1 MLEAFKDIVTYDK
14 PEYKL
19 LKMKLDS
26 RLNGTGYDSIINVL
40 HSIYKVPFQR
50 FSHNSQG
57 KNGVISIEQA
67 KSITYEV
74 LFDGDNVKATPYFYF
89 GIPEEVS
96 NYVKQR
102 IQANLPTSTLTFEDD
117 KMQQAIDEMF
127 SDCYVYEYHY
137 AKRDILSLKVK
148 ENSLLENILSFKND
162 MSKGEGLLL
171 QIEMKPVGDYWKQS
185 NSEAWDKIRKGVD
198 VTGKRG
204 IYNGLVSIVGDVTES
219 LLQFG
224 DELLEI
230 KSEDNSCATSS
241 KEISVS
247 KFSTASRQKS
257 NSNGFKVCIRL
268 YVIGCEE
275 IKAKSYGTALQTALM
290 EVEEDGGNN
299 LIMKQIK
306 GTKPLERGRVIG
318 KFDLMSSKEVAS
330 LVNLPNQKL
339 QSRFGIPNVK
349 TKQIQAPKQ
358 MKKGD
363 IKVGNLT
370 LHGETVPIYLPHDR
384 DLTCLPLFLITK
396 MGGGKTTFL
405 LNLCNDAIKAKHGL
419 VLFDYIKDCQTAK
432 SLLKMHPECL
442 VLKFEDLTKLC
453 TFAFPEVAILP
464 TDDVMGRKI
473 KANTVSKE
481 VKFLL
486 NSMASDTQPMTR
498 IMSEYLTSAC
508 KVVFVYE
515 KQTLYNVYQVLT
527 DEDVRESYI
536 TNCVRDGIFH
546 EKSFE
551 ISKLRE
557 LDKKP
562 EKADGVLDRFSI
574 INEDTI
580 LQEMLFSPYE
590 NNVNFVDI
598 MDNAKPVVI
607 MMPQDIFTSH
617 IHKDILCVY
626 FMNRI
631 RLAMSRRKDEENIAH
646 IIMDE
651 IHQAPNTI
659 ELVASTLAEPR
670 KFSMQYVMSLHSLS
684 QIKNKE
690 IREKILSVG
699 CNFMLLKGISPQ
711 GFEEFK
717 PMLNDEFEYSD
728 IVEMDYEYGSLN
740 MFMIENAYKNFITE
754 LPPALSDGRGKKY
767 IGK

>member
-14 PEYKL
+14 PQYRL
-19 LKMKLDS
+19 LKIKPDS
-26 RLNGTGYDSIINVL
+26 RLTNNSYENIINVL
-40 HSIYKVPFQR
+40 HSIYKVPLNR
-50 FSHNSQG
+50 LSHTSYG
-57 KNGVISIEQA
+57 KNGIISIEQA
-67 KSITYEV
+67 KSVTYEV
-74 LFDGDNVKATPYFYF
+74 LFDGDNLKSTPYFYF
-89 GIPEEVS
+89 GIPLEVCD
-96 NYVKQR
+96 YVKQR
-102 IQANLPTSTLTFEDD
+102 IQASLPNSTLIFEDNC
-117 KMQQAIDEMF
+117 MQKVIDEMF
-127 SDCYVYEYHY
+127 SDCYTYEYHY
-137 AKRDILSLKVK
+137 AKRDVLSLKTK
-148 ENSLLENILSFKND
+148 ENNFLENILSFKND
-162 MSKGEGLLL
+162 IEKGEGLLL

-185 NSEAWDKIRKGVD
+185 HDEAWDKIRKGID
-198 VTGKRG
+198 ATGKKG
-204 IYNGLVSIVGDVTES
+204 LYNGFVNVLGEITEPI
-219 LLQFG
+219 LQLC
-224 DELLEI
+224 DEVLEI
-230 KSEDNSCATSS
+230 KGDNSYKTIN
-241 KEISVS
+241 KEIGVS

-268 YVIGCEE
+268 HVIGCEE
-275 IKAKSYGTALQTALM
+275 IKARSYATAFQTALM
-290 EVEEDGGNN
+290 ELEEEGGNR
-299 LIMKQIK
+299 LVTKQIK
-306 GTKPLERGRVIG
+306 GKKPLERGRVVG
-318 KFDLMSSKEVAS
+318 KYDLMSSKEVAGI
-330 LVNLPNQKL
+330 VNIPNQKL
-339 QSRFGIPNVK
+339 QRTFKIDSVNV
-349 TKQIQAPKQ
+349 KQIQAPNQ

-363 IKVGNLT
+363 IKIGNLT
-370 LHGETVPIYLPHDR
+370 LHGEITPIYLPKDR

-442 VLKFEDLTKLC
+442 VIKFEDLNKLC

-464 TDDVMGRKI
+464 TDGVMDRKI

-486 NSMASDTQPMTR
+486 NAMASDTQPMSR

-527 DEDVRESYI
+527 NEDVRDEYI
-536 TNCVRDGIFH
+536 KNCISDGILAGN
-546 EKSFE
+546 SFE
-551 ISKLRE
+551 INKLRE

-562 EKADGVLDRFSI
+562 EKADGVLDRFSV

-580 LQEMLFSPYE
+580 LQEMMFSPYE

-607 MMPQDIFTSH
+607 MMPQEIFTSH
-617 IHKDILCVY
+617 IHKDVLCVY

-659 ELVASTLAEPR
+659 ELVSSTLAEPR

-684 QIKNKE
+684 QIKSRE

-728 IVEMDYEYGSLN
+728 ITEMDYQYGSLN
-740 MFMIENAYKNFITE
+740 MFMIDNAYKNFITE
-754 LPPALSDGRGKKY
+754 LPPALVNERGKKY